1 MSKLCANMEVLS
13 IEKTYFEEHAGD
25 LLNNAGFNKA
35 QFAKA
40 MGVAPQNVGKL
51 FATKNAITL
60 SKIGKILN
68 VSLNCLVHGVEQ
80 DKEDI
85 HGCLFVNGNP
95 VLINSRK
102 DLEDFLKQE
111 KIIR

>member
-1 MSKLCANMEVLS
+1 MKGLDT
-13 IEKTYFEEHAGD
+13 EKTYFEEHAEE
-25 LLNNAGFNKA
+25 LLNNAGLNKA
-35 QFAKA
+35 QFAKT

-51 FATKNAITL
+51 FSTKNAMTL
-60 SKIGKILN
+60 SKVGKILN
-68 VSLNCLVHGVEQ
+68 VSLNYLVHGVEQ
-80 DKEDI
+80 EEDDI

-111 KIIR
+111 

>member
-1 MSKLCANMEVLS
+1 M
-13 IEKTYFEEHAGD
+13 
-25 LLNNAGFNKA
+25 
-35 QFAKA
+35 
-40 MGVAPQNVGKL
+40 
-51 FATKNAITL
+51 
-60 SKIGKILN
+60 
-68 VSLNCLVHGVEQ
+68 HGVEQ